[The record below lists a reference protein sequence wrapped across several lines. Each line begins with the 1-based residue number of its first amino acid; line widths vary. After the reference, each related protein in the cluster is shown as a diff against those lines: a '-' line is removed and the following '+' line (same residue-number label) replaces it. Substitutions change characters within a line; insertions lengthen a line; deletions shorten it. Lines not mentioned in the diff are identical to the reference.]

1 MAQISPNLSIITII
15 INGLIYHIK
24 QIRLSHCIN
33 KQNPA
38 INDFQKT
45 YLKHKHT
52 ESWKLRNGKKDK
64 GGIY

>member
-1 MAQISPNLSIITII
+1 MAQISPNLSIINII

-24 QIRLSHCIN
+24 EIRLSDCIN

-38 INDFQKT
+38 ISGFQKT

-52 ESWKLRNGKKDK
+52 ESWKIKEWKNDK
-64 GGIY
+64 GGEY